1 MASVLIRREIRHKW
15 LKTEKDINIQQ
26 REVDHVQIM
35 EGSIRIKQP
44 CQRLGVRL
52 LGFRIVRKQISIV

>member
-15 LKTEKDINIQQ
+15 LKTEKNINIQ
-26 REVDHVQIM
+26 REDDHVQIM

-52 LGFRIVRKQISIV
+52 LGFRIVRRQISIV

>member
-15 LKTEKDINIQQ
+15 LKTEKNINIQ
-26 REVDHVQIM
+26 REDDHVQIM

-44 CQRLGVRL
+44 CQRLDVRL

>member
-15 LKTEKDINIQQ
+15 LKTEKNINIQ
-26 REVDHVQIM
+26 REDDHVQIM